1 MPNSE
6 DFQGK
11 SRTFFKIYILV
22 HDCIWI
28 VGCIQCVWFGYVVK
42 GFIKTTLRNKS
53 QCDLIIAFYT
63 EKKRNNIGLLLCT
76 CICCGC
82 WYVFACHIVKLQL
95 YALDVD
101 LYIWRQ
107 GWQHDRSFSGLHV
120 SSVVDDFWYSGHST
134 PVQHDSSSVQVNHPR
149 WHPQQTGGQRKRV
162 SHSWQ
167 FCWLAPLNWMY
178 I

>member
-1 MPNSE
+1 ML
-6 DFQGK
+6 F
-11 SRTFFKIYILV
+11 IL
-22 HDCIWI
+22 
-28 VGCIQCVWFGYVVK
+28 K
-42 GFIKTTLRNKS
+42 
-53 QCDLIIAFYT
+53 
-63 EKKRNNIGLLLCT
+63 KKRNNIGLLLCT

-167 FCWLAPLNWMY
+167 FCWLAPLNWIY
-178 I
+178 SDVYPDHPFITLHILTEFNGNIDYFRADLTVLTV